1 MTREEAVNILKQVIS
16 WRHDNLRG
24 HHEMKYVAEA
34 IELIMSPFLSL
45 PSNPDEAAEEIVRD
59 WLAYGDGE
67 YKKLVIAGA
76 EWMAGQGEVFD
87 GFMSVKGKR
96 SLVAIKG
103 SSQNFKYGDNVIV
116 QIRKKQQ

>member
-1 MTREEAVNILKQVIS
+1 MKREEAVNILKQVIS

-45 PSNPDEAAEEIVRD
+45 PSNLDEAAEEIVRD

-76 EWMAGQGEVFD
+76 EWMAGQFQKIEGEPVD
-87 GFMSVKGKR
+87 W
-96 SLVAIKG
+96 
-103 SSQNFKYGDNVIV
+103 
-116 QIRKKQQ
+116 